1 MYVVCVTIRVKPDHL
16 EEFLFATEANHRST
30 RSEPGNV
37 RFDVLRD
44 VSDSTRYFLYEV
56 YRTEEAFKAHQQT
69 EHYFAWRDTVADWM
83 AEKRQGVK
91 LESLFPSDEDF

>member
-16 EEFLFATEANHRST
+16 EEFLVATEANHCST

-44 VSDSTRYFLYEV
+44 VSDPTRFFLYEV
-56 YRTEEAFKAHQQT
+56 YRTEEDFKAHQKT
-69 EHYFAWRDTVADWM
+69 EHYFAWRDTVVYWM